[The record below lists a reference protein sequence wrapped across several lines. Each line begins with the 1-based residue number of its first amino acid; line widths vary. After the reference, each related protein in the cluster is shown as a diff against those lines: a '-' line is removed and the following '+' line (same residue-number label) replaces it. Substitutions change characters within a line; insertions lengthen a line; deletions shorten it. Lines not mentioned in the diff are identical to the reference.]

1 MQRAPPNTMALDHD
15 KIKALALTVLDT
27 EAQAIEALKT
37 RVGEAFFEACRLLHD
52 CKGRVVLMGIGKSG
66 HIANK
71 IASTLASTG
80 SPAFYIHPAEAGH
93 GDFGMLCRDDVAV
106 LVSHSGETDEVNVL
120 LAPLKDLK
128 IPVIALT
135 GEPNSTLGKAATT
148 CLDCGV
154 SQEAC
159 PLGLAPTA
167 STAAALAMG
176 DALATALL
184 LTKGF
189 TPDDFARTHPGGRLG
204 RRLILRVESLMRTGD
219 AIPTVPAGT
228 PLMDALWETSAKG
241 LGMTLVTDADGRV
254 VGIFTDGDLR
264 RAVDKR
270 VDVHA
275 TPIDAV
281 MTRDFHSARV
291 GELAIEVLAVMEAKK
306 INSMPVLDED
316 GELAGALNLHILLHA
331 GL

>member
-1 MQRAPPNTMALDHD
+1 MALDQD
-15 KIKALALTVLDT
+15 KIKELALTVLDT
-27 EAQAIEALKT
+27 EARAIEALKT
-37 RVGEAFFEACRLLHD
+37 RVGDAFFDACRLLHD

-106 LVSHSGETDEVNVL
+106 LVSHSGETDEVNAL
-120 LAPLKDLK
+120 LAPLKNLE
-128 IPVIALT
+128 IPIIALT
-135 GEPNSTLGKAATT
+135 GDPDSTLGETATV
-148 CLDCGV
+148 CLNCGIA
-154 SQEAC
+154 QEAC

-167 STAAALAMG
+167 STTAALAMG

-184 LTKGF
+184 QTKGF

-204 RRLILRVESLMRTGD
+204 RRLLLRVESLMRTGD
-219 AIPTVPAGT
+219 AVPVVPVGT
-228 PLMDALWETSAKG
+228 PLIDALCEMSAKG
-241 LGMTLVTDADGRV
+241 LGMTLVTGADRRV
-254 VGIFTDGDLR
+254 AGIFTDGDLR
-264 RAVDKR
+264 RTIDKR
-270 VDVHA
+270 TDVHA

-281 MTRDFHSARV
+281 MTKDFHSARV
-291 GELAIEVLAVMEAKK
+291 GELATEALVVMEAKK
-306 INSMPVLDED
+306 INSMPVLDEN